1 MNRVWR
7 CEVYGSL
14 SGAIIFDLTDLN
26 FTNGNALK
34 LLVDADGVFSD
45 ADTVHGIYDNI
56 NSCFRVNNYTF
67 QHGYY
72 YTLGSQENIVSNKSG
87 NTEVNPHVFQLYPN
101 YPNPFNPSTTIE
113 FNLPIAS
120 EVSLKIFNILGEEV
134 TTLVSDKLKAGSYS
148 YEWNGTEQL
157 ASGIYIYRLSGNT
170 VHGKLTRFVDTRK
183 MVLLK

>member
-1 MNRVWR
+1 GT
-7 CEVYGSL
+7 YGSIL
-14 SGAIIFDLTDLN
+14 KYVSSSGSGITYN
-26 FTNGNALK
+26 NNVLK
-34 LLVDADGVFSD
+34 E
-45 ADTVHGIYDNI
+45 
-56 NSCFRVNNYTF
+56 FRLK
-67 QHGYY
+67 Q
-72 YTLGSQENIVSNKSG
+72 
-87 NTEVNPHVFQLYPN
+87 N

-170 VHGKLTRFVDTRK
+170 LHEKHTRFVDTRK